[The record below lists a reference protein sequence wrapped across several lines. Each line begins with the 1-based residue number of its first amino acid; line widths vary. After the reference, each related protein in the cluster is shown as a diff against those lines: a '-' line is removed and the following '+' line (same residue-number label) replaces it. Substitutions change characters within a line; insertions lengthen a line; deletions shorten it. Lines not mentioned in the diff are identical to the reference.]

1 MMVVIDAG
9 NTRVKWGVWAGM
21 DWQVR
26 GALGHDALDQLPA
39 IAAGWGRAPHVVA
52 CSVAG
57 DAVEASINAAV
68 SAAAGRLDWFRSQPA
83 CAGLH
88 NGYAR
93 PAQLG
98 ADRWAALVGAW
109 ALVGS
114 DCLVV
119 SAGTATTVD
128 LLRVEGGQARFVGGV
143 ILPGFDLMRDA
154 LARNT
159 ARLPQARG
167 DWVDWPDNTDDAIVS
182 GCLQAQAGAI
192 ERLHGQAGGTCP
204 VLLTGGGAERL
215 APRLAVPLRRYDD
228 LVLRGLVHAA
238 TTDGVRQGV

>member
-1 MMVVIDAG
+1 MMIVIDAG
-9 NTRVKWGVWAGM
+9 NTRVKWGAWGGA
-21 DWQVR
+21 DWHAR
-26 GALGHDALDQLPA
+26 GALAHDELGRLTSVAL
-39 IAAGWGRAPHVVA
+39 GWGAAPRVVA

-57 DAVEASINAAV
+57 DAVDASIDAAV
-68 SAAAGRLDWFRSQPA
+68 AATGGRLDWFRSQPA
-83 CAGLH
+83 CAGLR

-93 PAQLG
+93 PGQLG

-109 ALVGS
+109 ALHGA

-128 LLRVEGGQARFVGGV
+128 LLRVHAGQASFVGGV
-143 ILPGFDLMRDA
+143 ILPGFDLMCDA

-159 ARLPQARG
+159 ARLPQASG
-167 DWVDWPDNTDDAIVS
+167 HWVDWPDNTDDAIVS

-192 ERLHGQAGGTCP
+192 ERLHQQAGGACP
-204 VLLTGGGAERL
+204 VLLTGGGAARL
-215 APRLAVPLRRYDD
+215 APLLTVPLRRVDD

-238 TTDGVRQGV
+238 TTGGALGGA